1 MTGSVHRLDDSVK
14 TKVVRLKKKKNQK
27 YNETL
32 DLQEAYL
39 KKKGRKAKEWKTTFQ
54 VHSNQK
60 KAGIT
65 LAMAGKIEIKVKGIK
80 LRWGSAAHNGN
91 TFSSPDGENLGVGYR
106 RRHDAGRNSQ
116 KQKDRWMPE
125 FTVLWGV
132 SMVFRITGR
141 TCGKCRRLWTI
152 RRAWTTNCIAHRHT
166 QNVSA
171 LSV

>member
-1 MTGSVHRLDDSVK
+1 MSVMTGSVHRLDDSVK
-14 TKVVRLKKKKNQK
+14 TKVVRLKKKNQK

-80 LRWGSAAHNGN
+80 LR
-91 TFSSPDGENLGVGYR
+91 
-106 RRHDAGRNSQ
+106 
-116 KQKDRWMPE
+116 
-125 FTVLWGV
+125 
-132 SMVFRITGR
+132 
-141 TCGKCRRLWTI
+141 
-152 RRAWTTNCIAHRHT
+152 
-166 QNVSA
+166 
-171 LSV
+171 

>member
-1 MTGSVHRLDDSVK
+1 MSVMTGSVRRLDDSVK

-80 LRWGSAAHNGN
+80 LR
-91 TFSSPDGENLGVGYR
+91 
-106 RRHDAGRNSQ
+106 
-116 KQKDRWMPE
+116 
-125 FTVLWGV
+125 
-132 SMVFRITGR
+132 
-141 TCGKCRRLWTI
+141 
-152 RRAWTTNCIAHRHT
+152 
-166 QNVSA
+166 
-171 LSV
+171 